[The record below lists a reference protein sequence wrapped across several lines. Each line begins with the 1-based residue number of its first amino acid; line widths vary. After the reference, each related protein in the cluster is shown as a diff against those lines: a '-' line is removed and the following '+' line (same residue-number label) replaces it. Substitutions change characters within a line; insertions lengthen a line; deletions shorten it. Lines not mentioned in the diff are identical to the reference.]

1 MLGFLSCLCEITA
14 LSVSLHHPD
23 NFSLPLQVALLRAHA
38 GEHLLLGAAKR
49 SMVFKDVLLL
59 GKECT
64 PAPGPSASVKLPC
77 QGEGEGSSVFA
88 GIVFAGWWLEL
99 FCILASLAQP
109 LGAARPG

>member
-14 LSVSLHHPD
+14 LSLSLHHP
-23 NFSLPLQVALLRAHA
+23 NNSSLSLQVALLRAHA

-64 PAPGPSASVKLPC
+64 SAPGPSASVKLPC
-77 QGEGEGSSVFA
+77 WSEGEGGSVFA
-88 GIVFAGWWLEL
+88 GILLQGGGLSSSL
-99 FCILASLAQP
+99 F
-109 LGAARPG
+109 